1 MRGFAPLSSPSLIS
15 ISLRPHHH
23 HLPAMT
29 PSPSPAS
36 ASTSALPPPSSD
48 RKPKRKRVSRAC
60 DQCFLKKDRCDGLQP
75 ICTFCTTLSR
85 TCTYDRPERKRGPTQ
100 GLRPRL
106 EARIAALETVLGF
119 VLERN
124 EVDVGGLK
132 GAGEGE
138 REKWRKNWWKST
150 VREGLEREFGLREDL
165 VSNTAAGLVGNEVKL
180 DRIDK
185 VDDESDQDSDVD
197 LALPPT
203 HQPPSSSSITATAIS
218 PPKTTTTTT
227 TTSNPT
233 NNDDEISDSDSES
246 HFAIPL
252 LSSGIGGSSLNR
264 GLVPRGADPN
274 AALGGF
280 EIEFGGNQ
288 TDEDWVRSF
297 VPPKHRGRHE
307 QRGSR

>member
-1 MRGFAPLSSPSLIS
+1 
-15 ISLRPHHH
+15 
-23 HLPAMT
+23 MT
-29 PSPSPAS
+29 PTPSPAS
-36 ASTSALPPPSSD
+36 TSTLPPPSSD

-119 VLERN
+119 VLERSN
-124 EVDVGGLK
+124 EEVDVRRLK
-132 GAGEGE
+132 SAGEGE
-138 REKWRKNWWKST
+138 REKLRKAWWKSS
-150 VREGLEREFGLREDL
+150 VRDGLEREFGLREDL
-165 VSNTAAGLVGNEVKL
+165 VSTAAALVGNEVKV

-185 VDDESDQDSDVD
+185 VDDESEQDSDVD

-203 HQPPSSSSITATAIS
+203 HQPPSSTTTTAIS

-227 TTSNPT
+227 TNP
-233 NNDDEISDSDSES
+233 NDDEISDSDSES
-246 HFAIPL
+246 HFNIPL
-252 LSSGIGGSSLNR
+252 LSSGVGGSSLNR

-297 VPPKHRGRHE
+297 VPPKHRGRGE